1 MTIEKAGLCNG
12 STTDSDSVCEGSN
25 PSPAATEKP
34 CSLNDYRVFLLLLYA
49 YRMLV
54 FDDLSLYRWWKKWWK
69 KISIYALDIFSI
81 DTFTALNGSFIH
93 FRVR

>member
-1 MTIEKAGLCNG
+1 
-12 STTDSDSVCEGSN
+12 
-25 PSPAATEKP
+25 
-34 CSLNDYRVFLLLLYA
+34 LLLYA